1 MHVIPHAASACIHAS
16 FCCKVALKVHNTR
29 LAATFH
35 PGTKCGPS
43 AAVIMQGMG
52 KTFGHQQMCPHR
64 HSSSSARSD
73 PSCPQDTGVFHQKVQ
88 SKSMQ
93 EAMAT
98 DPSVMVDMMKRN
110 LSGMVP
116 QVRPETDN
124 RPLFRL
130 RSQFF

>member
-1 MHVIPHAASACIHAS
+1 M
-16 FCCKVALKVHNTR
+16 ALKVHNTR

-35 PGTKCGPS
+35 TGTKCDPLTRS
-43 AAVIMQGMG
+43 LCRE
-52 KTFGHQQMCPHR
+52 QMCPHR

>member
-1 MHVIPHAASACIHAS
+1 
-16 FCCKVALKVHNTR
+16 
-29 LAATFH
+29 
-35 PGTKCGPS
+35 
-43 AAVIMQGMG
+43 
-52 KTFGHQQMCPHR
+52 
-64 HSSSSARSD
+64 
-73 PSCPQDTGVFHQKVQ
+73 
-88 SKSMQ
+88 MQ